1 MSPRRTMSDKV
12 VRVGIFGS
20 TGSIGTQTL
29 DVISQLQSSGVSCDV
44 AALAAGNN
52 MEKLAEQI
60 AKFKPDYAWMSNASK
75 LDQLSRIVANDRI
88 NFCSLEEIAASKD
101 IDVLVVA
108 SNGLASLRPVI
119 IALETGKRVALANKE
134 SLVVGG
140 QAVIDALS
148 QGEPLGAK
156 LLPVDSEHSAL
167 WQCIWG
173 EDTQSIKELIL
184 TASGGA
190 FRDYDLDSL
199 SNVTAKQALEHPTWT
214 MGPKVTIDS
223 ATLFNKGLEVVEA
236 KWLFGINFDKIKI
249 LQHSES
255 IVHSLVTFVDGSVKA
270 QLGDPDMKLPIQIA
284 IMYPD
289 RIQNEPAA
297 VLDLARQQSLNFK
310 EIEGERYPALQVAL
324 DAGAKND
331 TSMAAV
337 AGADESAVRAFL
349 DGRISFTEI
358 PVLLRESLNQH
369 NSTSSPTLDDSLEA
383 EAWGRQFVNDLV
395 E

>member
-1 MSPRRTMSDKV
+1 M
-12 VRVGIFGS
+12 
-20 TGSIGTQTL
+20 
-29 DVISQLQSSGVSCDV
+29 
-44 AALAAGNN
+44 
-52 MEKLAEQI
+52 
-60 AKFKPDYAWMSNASK
+60 
-75 LDQLSRIVANDRI
+75 ANDRI
-88 NFCSLEEIAASKD
+88 NFCSLEEIAASTD

>member
-1 MSPRRTMSDKV
+1 MSDKI

-60 AKFKPDYAWMSNASK
+60 AEFKPDYAWLSNASK
-75 LDQLSRIVANDRI
+75 LDQLSKIVANDRI
-88 NFCSLEEIAASKD
+88 NFCSLEEIAASTD

-236 KWLFGINFDKIKI
+236 KWLFDINLDKIKI

-310 EIEGERYPALQVAL
+310 EIESERYPALQVAL

>member
-1 MSPRRTMSDKV
+1 MSDKV

-337 AGADESAVRAFL
+337 AGADESAVQAFL
-349 DGRISFTEI
+349 DGRIRFTEI

>member
-1 MSPRRTMSDKV
+1 MWDKT

-29 DVISQLQSSGVSCDV
+29 EVIGQLQSSNISCTV
-44 AALAAGNN
+44 AALATGNN
-52 MEKLAEQI
+52 VEKLAEQI
-60 AKFKPDYAWMSNASK
+60 DLYKPDYAWISNESK
-75 LDQLSRIVANDRI
+75 LDKLGTIVSGKDTKL
-88 NFCSLEEIAASKD
+88 CPPEEIAASAD

-108 SNGLASLRPVI
+108 SNGLASLRSVI

-140 QAVIDALS
+140 QAVIDALV

-173 EDTQSIKELIL
+173 ENTQSIKELIL

-190 FRDYDLDSL
+190 FRDYDLETL
-199 SNVTAKQALEHPTWT
+199 ANVTAKQALEHPTWT

-236 KWLFGINFDKIKI
+236 KWLFDITLDKIKV

-284 IMYPD
+284 ITYPD
-289 RIQNEPAA
+289 RINNEPAA
-297 VLDLARQQSLNFK
+297 PLDLAHQQSLNFK
-310 EIEGERYPALQVAL
+310 EIETERYPALQVAL

-337 AGADESAVRAFL
+337 AGADESAVQAFL
-349 DGRISFTEI
+349 DGHIGFTEI
-358 PVLLRESLNQH
+358 PVLLQESLNRH
-369 NSTSSPTLDDSLEA
+369 NPISSPTLDDSLDA
-383 EAWGRQFVNDLV
+383 EAWGRQFVNNLV
-395 E
+395 GRK

>member
-1 MSPRRTMSDKV
+1 MSDKV

-337 AGADESAVRAFL
+337 AGADESAVQAFL
-349 DGRISFTEI
+349 DGRISFTEV